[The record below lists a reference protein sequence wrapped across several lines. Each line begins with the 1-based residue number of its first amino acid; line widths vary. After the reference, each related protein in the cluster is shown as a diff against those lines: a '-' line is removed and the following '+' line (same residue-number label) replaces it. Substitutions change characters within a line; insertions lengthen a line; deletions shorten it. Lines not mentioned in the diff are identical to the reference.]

1 MKYTQNADVRA
12 AAIGLMQA
20 GLVTCAE
27 VARAVGC
34 SRLTA
39 NRWAERAPERFRAR
53 EAVIKALFAGA
64 IEGAAEKR
72 NREEAAE

>member
-1 MKYTQNADVRA
+1 MLMKYTPNTEVRT
-12 AAIGLMQA
+12 AAIRLVAA

-39 NRWAERAPERFRAR
+39 NRWAERAPGRFRAR
-53 EAVIKALFAGA
+53 DDVIAELFA
-64 IEGAAEKR
+64 
-72 NREEAAE
+72 RETERREAAE

>member
-1 MKYTQNADVRA
+1 MKYAPNVEVRG
-12 AAIGLMQA
+12 AAIRLMAA

-39 NRWAERAPERFRAR
+39 NRWAERAPGRFHARDGVIAELFAR
-53 EAVIKALFAGA
+53 ETRQV
-64 IEGAAEKR
+64 
-72 NREEAAE
+72 EAAE